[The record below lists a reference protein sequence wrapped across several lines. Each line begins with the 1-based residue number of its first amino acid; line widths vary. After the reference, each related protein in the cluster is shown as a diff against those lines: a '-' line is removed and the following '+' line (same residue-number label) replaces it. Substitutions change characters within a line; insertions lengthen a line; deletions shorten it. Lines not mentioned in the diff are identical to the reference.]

1 MGLNG
6 LSDKSVAR
14 IARATG
20 LTNIVRATVYSHH
33 QHWLVM
39 LTLDPHRHA
48 EFNKQDGWCTLFPAG
63 PMKGL
68 CTSMC
73 RDLFPADFKEGG

>member
-6 LSDKSVAR
+6 LSDKSVRR
-14 IARATG
+14 IAQATG
-20 LTNIVRATVYSHH
+20 LTNIVRATVRSHGE
-33 QHWLVM
+33 HWLVM

-63 PMKGL
+63 PMGL
-68 CTSMC
+68 CTSLC
-73 RDLFPADFKEGG
+73 RELFPDDFKAGG